1 MANAPRELNTVS
13 PSVSTSMGPQW
24 AAVRTEY
31 REDELAKP
39 KTPERLDV
47 LSS

>member
-24 AAVRTEY
+24 AAVRTKY
-31 REDELAKP
+31 REDELVKP